1 MRPHLSISRR
11 TRRTPFSSRVE
22 AAGASGYT
30 VYNHTLLATSF
41 RGIEVDYWHLCE
53 NVQVWD
59 VSCEKQVTLMGPGAN
74 QLAQYMTPRDL
85 THAKVG
91 RCYYLPMCDEKG
103 KMMNDAVAIKVNDRH
118 WRLSVADSDVLLWAK
133 GLAVGFGLDVEVR
146 EPDIFPLAVQ
156 GPKAEEL
163 MCRVFGDEI
172 KELGFF
178 AIAPFIY
185 NGQRMKVARSG
196 MSKQTGYEVFVND
209 ANIGTQL
216 WDELFAKGQ
225 DLDVRA
231 GCPNL
236 IERIESGLLS
246 FGTDMDHDTTPFEIG
261 LEKYV
266 NLDANIDSLSLPAL
280 RAYTPSKKLIGLV
293 LEYHRSLSDL
303 DVFVGNKKVGVISS
317 QAYSPKYMRRLAF
330 FMCDL
335 EALNGATTVEV
346 NTDQGKATGTLASLP
361 FNFEALGLTA
371 CR

>member
-1 MRPHLSISRR
+1 MRPHLSMSRR

-74 QLAQYMTPRDL
+74 ELAQYMTPRDL
-85 THAKVG
+85 SQAKVG
-91 RCYYLPMCDEKG
+91 RCYYLPMCDENG

-133 GLAVGFGLDVEVR
+133 GLAIGFGLDVEVR
-146 EPDIFPLAVQ
+146 EPNIYPVAVQ

-172 KELGFF
+172 KALGFF
-178 AIAPFIY
+178 AIAPFVY

-196 MSKQTGYEVFVND
+196 WSKQTGYEVFVND
-209 ANIGTQL
+209 ADIGTQL

-246 FGTDMDHDTTPFEIG
+246 FGNDMGHDTTPFEIG
-261 LEKYV
+261 LDKYV
-266 NLDANIDSLSLPAL
+266 ALDSGVKSLSLPAL
-280 RAYTPSKKLIGLV
+280 REHTPTKKLMGLV
-293 LEYHRSLSDL
+293 LEYHRNVSDL
-303 DVFVGNKKVGVISS
+303 NVFVGDQKIGDIRS

-330 FMCDL
+330 VMCDL
-335 EALNGATTVEV
+335 AALNGATTVEV
-346 NTDQGKATGTLASLP
+346 NTDQGKARGVLTSLP
-361 FNFEALGLTA
+361 FDFDELGLTA

>member
-1 MRPHLSISRR
+1 
-11 TRRTPFSSRVE
+11 
-22 AAGASGYT
+22 
-30 VYNHTLLATSF
+30 
-41 RGIEVDYWHLCE
+41 
-53 NVQVWD
+53 
-59 VSCEKQVTLMGPGAN
+59 
-74 QLAQYMTPRDL
+74 
-85 THAKVG
+85 
-91 RCYYLPMCDEKG
+91 MCDEKG

-172 KELGFF
+172 KQLGFF

-246 FGTDMDHDTTPFEIG
+246 FGSDMDHETSPFEIG

-266 NLDANIDSLSLPAL
+266 NLDANIDSLSLTAL

-293 LEYHRSLSDL
+293 LEYHRSLNDL

-335 EALNGATTVEV
+335 EALNGATEVEV
-346 NTDQGKATGTLASLP
+346 NTAQGRATGTLASLP

>member
-59 VSCEKQVTLMGPGAN
+59 VSCEKQVTLKGPDASR
-74 QLAQYMTPRDL
+74 LAQYMTPRNL
-85 THAKVG
+85 TDAQVG
-91 RCYYLPMCDEKG
+91 RCYYLPMCDENG
-103 KMMNDAVAIKVNDRH
+103 AMMNDAIAIKVNNGH

-146 EPDIFPLAVQ
+146 EPDMYPLAVQ

-163 MCRVFGDEI
+163 MTRVFGEGI

-196 MSKQTGYEVFVND
+196 WSKQTGYEVFVN
-209 ANIGTQL
+209 NPEIGTQL
-216 WDELFAKGQ
+216 WDELFTKGQ

-246 FGTDMDHDTTPFEIG
+246 FGNDMGHETTPFEIG
-261 LEKYV
+261 LDKYV
-266 NLDANIDSLSLPAL
+266 DLDADIDSLSLPAL
-280 RAYTPSKKLIGLV
+280 RKHTPTKQLMGLV
-293 LEYHRSLSDL
+293 LEYHRNLSNL
-303 DVFVGNKKVGVISS
+303 DVFVGEKKIGDIRS

-330 FMCDL
+330 VMCDL
-335 EALNGATTVEV
+335 AALDGATSVEV
-346 NTDQGKATGTLASLP
+346 ITDQGKATGHLTSLP
-361 FNFEALGLTA
+361 FDFDALGLSA

>member
-59 VSCEKQVTLMGPGAN
+59 VSCEKQVTLKGPDASR
-74 QLAQYMTPRDL
+74 LAQYMTPRNL
-85 THAKVG
+85 TDAQVG
-91 RCYYLPMCDEKG
+91 RCYYLPMCDENG
-103 KMMNDAVAIKVNDRH
+103 AMMNDAVAIKVNDGH
-118 WRLSVADSDVLLWAK
+118 WRLSVADSDILLWAK

-146 EPDIFPLAVQ
+146 EPDMYPLAVQ
-156 GPKAEEL
+156 GPKAVEL
-163 MCRVFGDEI
+163 MTRVFGEGI

-178 AIAPFIY
+178 AIAPFMY

-196 MSKQTGYEVFVND
+196 WSKQTGYEVFVN
-209 ANIGTQL
+209 NPEIGTQL
-216 WDELFAKGQ
+216 WDELFTKGQ

-246 FGTDMDHDTTPFEIG
+246 FGNDMGHETTPFEIG
-261 LEKYV
+261 LDKYV
-266 NLDANIDSLSLPAL
+266 DLDADIDSLSLPAL
-280 RAYTPSKKLIGLV
+280 RKHTPTKQLMGLV
-293 LEYHRSLSDL
+293 LEHHRNLSNL
-303 DVFVGNKKVGVISS
+303 DVFVGEKKVGDIRS

-330 FMCDL
+330 VMCDL
-335 EALNGATTVEV
+335 AALDGATSVEV
-346 NTDQGKATGTLASLP
+346 ITDQGKATGHLTSLP
-361 FNFEALGLTA
+361 FDFDALGLSA